1 MADLGSV
8 GASAEIELVA
18 VSLLDIAARL
28 SLTKTVS
35 GVIYDDTSAATART
49 VRVYARGSGRLVGEM
64 VSDAGT
70 GEYELAA
77 PDEEVQR
84 VVLDDDAGTLYNDLI
99 DRVLPGLTGSAS
111 VTGATTTASAGTVTA
126 SSP

>member
-18 VSLLDIAARL
+18 VSLIEISAAL

-35 GVIYDDTSAATART
+35 GVIKDDTDAVTART
-49 VRVYARGSGRLVGEM
+49 VRLYARSSGRLVGGV

-84 VVLDDDAGTLYNDLI
+84 LVLDDDAGTLYNDLI
-99 DRVLPGLTGSAS
+99 DRVLPG
-111 VTGATTTASAGTVTA
+111 
-126 SSP
+126 P

>member
-18 VSLLDIAARL
+18 VSLLEVAARL

-35 GVIYDDTSAATART
+35 GVIYDDTSAETART
-49 VRVYARGSGRLVGEM
+49 VRVYTRGSGRLVSEM

-99 DRVLPGLTGSAS
+99 DRVLPGLTGAAT
-111 VTGATTTASAGTVTA
+111 VAGAATTASAGTVSA